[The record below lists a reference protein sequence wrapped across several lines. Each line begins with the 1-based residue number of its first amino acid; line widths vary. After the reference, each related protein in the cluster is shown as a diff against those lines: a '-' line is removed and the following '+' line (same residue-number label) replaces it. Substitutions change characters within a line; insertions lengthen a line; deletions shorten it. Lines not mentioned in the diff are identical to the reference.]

1 VVCRRVDGAAAA
13 AGFAGIKLPL
23 VEAIRLMPVFEI
35 GDLIM
40 GEVRPAAASSL
51 AAAGLFEALSGLADG
66 PSGRAAGTDGYILGV
81 MVGTAPLSSPWLS
94 KSPSGSLTKSYPGH

>member
-1 VVCRRVDGAAAA
+1 
-13 AGFAGIKLPL
+13 
-23 VEAIRLMPVFEI
+23 MPVFEI

-51 AAAGLFEALSGLADG
+51 VAAGLLKALSGLADG

-81 MVGTAPLSSPWLS
+81 VAATAPLNSPWLP
-94 KSPSGSLTKSYPGH
+94 KSPSGSPTKSYPGH

>member
-1 VVCRRVDGAAAA
+1 VVCRRVDGAEAG

-23 VEAIRLMPVFEI
+23 VEAVRPMPVFEI

-51 AAAGLFEALSGLADG
+51 AAAGLCEVLSGLADG

-81 MVGTAPLSSPWLS
+81 VAATAPLISPGLP
-94 KSPSGSLTKSYPGH
+94 KSPSGSPTKSYPSH